1 MGVKLPTLRPRQ
13 IGQDASAGLLV
24 ALVGIPQCLAYAMLA
39 GLPPMYG
46 LSTAIVAGFVGAILG
61 RSARVNV
68 GPTNTTGLI
77 VLAAL
82 IPFASSL
89 ESLLTAMATLT
100 VLAGAWRLVIVLARA
115 ERIFN
120 FIPEAVV
127 LGFATGAALIIAW
140 MQVDDLLGQPQDGI
154 RTALHQ
160 TLALATL
167 NWSEVRP
174 VGLWLGLACVAAVLA
189 GRRWAPR
196 WPTAL
201 AVLIF
206 ATAASLWLPGTW
218 ADNLL
223 RLGEAASVSSGWPV
237 GAWPSLDPQLWL
249 SLVIPALAVAL
260 IGSLELIVTLRA
272 HREMPLLSTELR
284 AQGFANV
291 IGAFA
296 SAFPA
301 SASLTRSALLRLGGA
316 ETRLAPVLA
325 SLFLLPVL
333 FFGAHWIQVVP
344 LSVIAG
350 LLVAT
355 ALTMFD
361 RAAIRNLWHGNRQTR
376 WLFLATLGA
385 TLVLPF
391 HWAIL
396 FGIALSIGLFLA
408 QTSQPTLRWFR
419 LEADGSLQPDNDVS
433 VPTDDGSVPADKVS
447 PLYLQVSGSLY
458 FAAAKTLPQQI
469 IPQLP
474 EACPRLMVDLTHAHQ
489 LRYSAVLALK
499 EIADYCSEHNI
510 QLSIGGVDEHFIG
523 LEARCGTELPL
534 DHWTVSRRIVPP
546 PPTHPAD

>member
-1 MGVKLPTLRPRQ
+1 MALTRFRLPALHPRQ

-46 LSTAIVAGFVGAILG
+46 LSTAIVAGFVGALLG

-82 IPFASSL
+82 IPFAGDAAQ
-89 ESLLTAMATLT
+89 LLTAMATLT
-100 VLAGAWRLVIVLARA
+100 LLAGAWRLVIVLARA

-140 MQVDDLLGQPQDGI
+140 MQVDDLLGQPLSGI

-167 NWSEVRP
+167 DWSEVRWS
-174 VGLWLGLACVAAVLA
+174 GLALGLLCVALVIL
-189 GRRWAPR
+189 GKRLAPR

-201 AVLIF
+201 IVLIL
-206 ATAASLWLPGTW
+206 ATAGSVWGPAGWT
-218 ADNLL
+218 ADLM
-223 RLGEAASVSSGWPV
+223 RLGEAATVTSGWPV
-237 GAWPSLDPQLWL
+237 GALPGLDPELWL
-249 SLVIPALAVAL
+249 ALIVPALAVAL

-272 HREMPLLSTELR
+272 HREMPLLSAELR

-291 IGAFA
+291 AGAFA

-301 SASLTRSALLRLGGA
+301 SASLTRSALLRLGNA
-316 ETRLAPVLA
+316 QTRLAPILTSV
-325 SLFLLPVL
+325 FLVPVL
-333 FFGAHWIQVVP
+333 MFGAQWIQVIP

-361 RAAIRNLWHGNRQTR
+361 RTAILNLWNGNRQTR
-376 WLFLATLGA
+376 WLFLATLIA

-396 FGIALSIGLFLA
+396 FGIALSIGLFLL
-408 QTSQPTLRWFR
+408 QTSQPQLRWYSV
-419 LEADGSLQPDNDVS
+419 ADDGELTLQPPSERDN
-433 VPTDDGSVPADKVS
+433 PAGHW
-447 PLYLQVSGSLY
+447 YLQISGSLY
-458 FAAAKTLPQQI
+458 FAAAKSLPDQVLQAL
-469 IPQLP
+469 PTHCRQLYI
-474 EACPRLMVDLTHAHQ
+474 DLTHAHQ
-489 LRYSAVLALK
+489 LRYSAVLALQ
-499 EIADYCSEHNI
+499 EIHSICRERSIE
-510 QLSIGGVDEHFIG
+510 LKIGGAGPGFVQ
-523 LEARCGTELPL
+523 LAKRCDAQLPL
-534 DHWTVSRRIVPP
+534 SEWQLFRRLLSRS
-546 PPTHPAD
+546 DNE